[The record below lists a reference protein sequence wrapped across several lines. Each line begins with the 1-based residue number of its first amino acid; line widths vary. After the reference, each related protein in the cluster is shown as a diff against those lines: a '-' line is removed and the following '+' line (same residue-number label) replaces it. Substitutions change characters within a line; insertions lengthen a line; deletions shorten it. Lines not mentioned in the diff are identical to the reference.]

1 LCNRFQK
8 TLIKGSIFVNI
19 LNERQRG
26 EIFTVGFPH
35 IYQECWYWWSP
46 LYESLVKL
54 DCML

>member
-1 LCNRFQK
+1 
-8 TLIKGSIFVNI
+8 VNI

-35 IYQECWYWWSP
+35 IYQEWWYWWSP